1 MDYWGFPPYVSV
13 AEKKA
18 KAAKKLKQLLKKK
31 PDIKPIAIEGRSI
44 ALTWWGKSWNVN
56 LERYA
61 DYSNRIGRGRSY
73 VRHGAVLDLQIDS
86 GEVRSMVQ
94 GTASQPYSVVINIKG
109 ISKDIWRNIKD
120 ACAGKLESLPQLLDG
135 KFPKALAEIFTAQG
149 KGLFPSPEE
158 IDFHCSCPD
167 WASMCKHVAATLYG
181 VGARLDEDPSL
192 FFKLRKVEIGD
203 MITQAVEDKT
213 KKLLK
218 QAKKKSSRVIDESD
232 LSNVFGIEMEDSTV
246 IGRKR
251 TNAAS
256 KTSSGKKSSKSAP
269 KRPSPK
275 SVIGKPKRKTTSKKV
290 PIKTRS
296 QSAFDTVVGIVRRSR
311 KGVAVAQ
318 IREKTGLD
326 EKQIRNCIYKAK
338 RQGTIKNHKRG
349 VYVSS

>member
-1 MDYWGFPPYVSV
+1 
-13 AEKKA
+13 
-18 KAAKKLKQLLKKK
+18 
-31 PDIKPIAIEGRSI
+31 
-44 ALTWWGKSWNVN
+44 
-56 LERYA
+56 
-61 DYSNRIGRGRSY
+61 
-73 VRHGAVLDLQIDS
+73 
-86 GEVRSMVQ
+86 
-94 GTASQPYSVVINIKG
+94 
-109 ISKDIWRNIKD
+109 
-120 ACAGKLESLPQLLDG
+120 
-135 KFPKALAEIFTAQG
+135 
-149 KGLFPSPEE
+149 
-158 IDFHCSCPD
+158 
-167 WASMCKHVAATLYG
+167 
-181 VGARLDEDPSL
+181 
-192 FFKLRKVEIGD
+192 
-203 MITQAVEDKT
+203 
-213 KKLLK
+213 
-218 QAKKKSSRVIDESD
+218 
-232 LSNVFGIEMEDSTV
+232 MEDSTV